1 MKKLPPR
8 GFSVT
13 MNPQEKEDRKEV
25 AKMYYTGIDLHK
37 KTSFITTI
45 DNSGK
50 VVFRRNFANQQEQ
63 ILDYFINLDA
73 PTKIVI
79 EAMCSWH
86 WLYDLLTAHHLNVV
100 ISNPLKTKAIA
111 SAKIKNDKV
120 DSHMLAQLLRAELIA
135 TVHVC
140 SLKTRKLKE
149 LLRHRR
155 RLVADATRMKNRIHM
170 LLMKNNI
177 TVPVSDLFGAKGMKY
192 LKEIDLPIY
201 HRQQL
206 RSYLTLYGQLT
217 KQIQPL
223 TKRIGRLAKKD
234 PMAQLLM
241 TIPGIGPLTA
251 MYIKAE
257 IEDISRFPSYRNLA
271 SYAGL
276 VPCLDASA
284 DKSRT
289 GRITKQGSPYL
300 RTALVEAAQ
309 IIPRMK
315 KTRLNVFFRKRIVR
329 AGYQKAIVATA
340 HKMLQVVYYVL
351 KNQTPYQEQYSD
363 SA

>member
-1 MKKLPPR
+1 
-8 GFSVT
+8 
-13 MNPQEKEDRKEV
+13 
-25 AKMYYTGIDLHK
+25 MYYTGIDLHK

-45 DNSGK
+45 DDSGK
-50 VVFRRNFANQQEQ
+50 VVFRRNFANKEEQ
-63 ILDYFINLDA
+63 ILDYFQNLDA

-79 EAMCSWH
+79 ESMCSWY
-86 WLYDLLTAHHLNVV
+86 WLHDLLKAHNFKVV

-120 DSHMLAQLLRAELIA
+120 DSHMLAQLLRADLIA

-149 LLRHRR
+149 LLRHRQ
-155 RLVADATRMKNRIHM
+155 RLVRDVTRMKNRIHM
-170 LLMKNNI
+170 LLMKNNTAI
-177 TVPVSDLFGAKGMKY
+177 PVSDLFGVKGMKY
-192 LKEIDLPIY
+192 LKDIDLPNY
-201 HRQQL
+201 HQQQL
-206 RSYLTLYGQLT
+206 QSYLTVYDCLNE
-217 KQIQPL
+217 QIQPL
-223 TKRIGRLAKKD
+223 TKRIRKLAQKD

-251 MYIKAE
+251 MFIIAE
-257 IEDISRFPSYRNLA
+257 IEDISRFPSYRNLS

-309 IIPRMK
+309 VIPRMK
-315 KTRLNVFFRKRIVR
+315 KTRLNIFYRKRIVR

-340 HKMLQVVYYVL
+340 HKILQYVYYVL
-351 KNQTPYQEQYSD
+351 KNQTPYLEEYPA

>member
-1 MKKLPPR
+1 
-8 GFSVT
+8 
-13 MNPQEKEDRKEV
+13 
-25 AKMYYTGIDLHK
+25 MYYTGIDLHK
-37 KTSFITTI
+37 KTSFITTV
-45 DNSGK
+45 NESGK
-50 VVFRRNFANQQEQ
+50 VVFRRNFANQEEH
-63 ILDYFINLDA
+63 ILEYFVNLDG

-79 EAMCSWH
+79 ESMCSWY
-86 WLYDLLTAHHLNVV
+86 WLHDLLRAHNFNVV

-120 DSHMLAQLLRAELIA
+120 DSHMLAQLLRADLIA

-149 LLRHRR
+149 LLRHRQ
-155 RLVADATRMKNRIHM
+155 RLVRDATRMKNRIHM
-170 LLMKNNI
+170 LLMKNNTAI
-177 TVPVSDLFGAKGMKY
+177 PVSDLFGVKGMKY
-192 LKEIDLPIY
+192 LKQIDLPIY

-206 RSYLTLYGQLT
+206 KSYLTLYDCLTQQIEPLT
-217 KQIQPL
+217 KQI
-223 TKRIGRLAKKD
+223 RDLANKN

-251 MYIKAE
+251 MFIIAE
-257 IEDISRFPSYRNLA
+257 IEDISRFPSHRNLA

-309 IIPRMK
+309 VIPRMK

-340 HKMLQVVYYVL
+340 HKILQVVYYVL
-351 KNQTPYQEQYSD
+351 KNQTPYQEEYP
-363 SA
+363 AKA

>member
-1 MKKLPPR
+1 
-8 GFSVT
+8 
-13 MNPQEKEDRKEV
+13 
-25 AKMYYTGIDLHK
+25 
-37 KTSFITTI
+37 
-45 DNSGK
+45 
-50 VVFRRNFANQQEQ
+50 
-63 ILDYFINLDA
+63 
-73 PTKIVI
+73 
-79 EAMCSWH
+79 
-86 WLYDLLTAHHLNVV
+86 
-100 ISNPLKTKAIA
+100 
-111 SAKIKNDKV
+111 
-120 DSHMLAQLLRAELIA
+120 
-135 TVHVC
+135 
-140 SLKTRKLKE
+140 
-149 LLRHRR
+149 
-155 RLVADATRMKNRIHM
+155 
-170 LLMKNNI
+170 
-177 TVPVSDLFGAKGMKY
+177 MKY

-223 TKRIGRLAKKD
+223 TKRIGHLAKKD

-251 MYIKAE
+251 MFITAE
-257 IEDISRFPSYRNLA
+257 IEDISRFPSYRNLS

-315 KTRLNVFFRKRIVR
+315 KTRLNAFFRKRIVR

-340 HKMLQVVYYVL
+340 HKILQYVYYVL
-351 KNQTPYQEQYSD
+351 KNQTPYREEY
-363 SA
+363 AVCA

>member
-1 MKKLPPR
+1 
-8 GFSVT
+8 
-13 MNPQEKEDRKEV
+13 
-25 AKMYYTGIDLHK
+25 MYYTGIDLHK

-45 DNSGK
+45 DESGN
-50 VVFRRNFANQQEQ
+50 VVFRRNFPNQEER
-63 ILDYFINLDA
+63 ILDYFTNLDE

-79 EAMCSWH
+79 EAMCSWY
-86 WLYDLLTAHHLNVV
+86 WLYDLLTAHNFNVV

-120 DSHMLAQLLRAELIA
+120 DSHMLAQLLRADLIA
-135 TVHVC
+135 TVHVY

-155 RLVADATRMKNRIHM
+155 RLVHDATRMKNRIHM
-170 LLMKNNI
+170 LLMKNNTSI
-177 TVPVSDLFGAKGMKY
+177 AVSDLFGVKGMKQ
-192 LKEIDLPIY
+192 LKDVDLPVY

-206 RSYLTLYGQLT
+206 ESYLTLYNCLSEQIEPLT
-217 KQIQPL
+217 KQV
-223 TKRIGRLAKKD
+223 RDLAQKD
-234 PMAQLLM
+234 PMAKLLM
-241 TIPGIGPLTA
+241 TIPGIGPITA
-251 MYIKAE
+251 MFIIAE
-257 IEDISRFPSYRNLA
+257 IENISRFPSYRNLS

-300 RTALVEAAQ
+300 RSALVEAAHV
-309 IIPRMK
+309 IPRMK

-351 KNQTPYQEQYSD
+351 KKQTPYQEQYSD

>member
-1 MKKLPPR
+1 
-8 GFSVT
+8 
-13 MNPQEKEDRKEV
+13 
-25 AKMYYTGIDLHK
+25 MYYTGIDLHK
-37 KTSFITTI
+37 KTSFITTV
-45 DNSGK
+45 DESGK
-50 VVFRRNFANQQEQ
+50 VVFRRNFANREED
-63 ILDYFINLDA
+63 ILDYFVSLDG
-73 PTKIVI
+73 PTEIVI
-79 EAMCSWH
+79 ESTCSWY
-86 WLYDLLTAHHLNVV
+86 WLHDLLKAHNFDVV

-120 DSHMLAQLLRAELIA
+120 DSHMLAQLLRADLIA

-140 SLKTRKLKE
+140 NLKTRKLKE
-149 LLRHRR
+149 LLRHRQ
-155 RLVADATRMKNRIHM
+155 RLVRDATRMKNRIHM

-177 TVPVSDLFGAKGMKY
+177 SFAVRDLFGVKGMKC
-192 LKEIDLPIY
+192 LKATDLPSY
-201 HRQQL
+201 HQQQL
-206 RSYLTLYGQLT
+206 KSYLSLYDCLTEQIEPLT
-217 KQIQPL
+217 KQV
-223 TKRIGRLAKKD
+223 RELAQQD
-234 PMAQLLM
+234 PIAQLLM
-241 TIPGIGPLTA
+241 TIPGIGPITA
-251 MYIKAE
+251 MFIIAE
-257 IEDISRFPSYRNLA
+257 IEDISRFPSYRNLS

-300 RTALVEAAQ
+300 RSALVEAAHV
-309 IIPRMK
+309 IPRMK

-351 KNQTPYQEQYSD
+351 KNQTPYQEQYSA

>member
-1 MKKLPPR
+1 
-8 GFSVT
+8 
-13 MNPQEKEDRKEV
+13 
-25 AKMYYTGIDLHK
+25 MYYTGIDLHK
-37 KTSFITTI
+37 KTSFITTV
-45 DNSGK
+45 DDSGK
-50 VVFRRNFANQQEQ
+50 VVFRRNFANQEEH
-63 ILDYFINLDA
+63 ILDYFVNLDG

-79 EAMCSWH
+79 ESMCSWY
-86 WLYDLLTAHHLNVV
+86 WLHDLLRAHNFNVV

-120 DSHMLAQLLRAELIA
+120 DSHMLAQLLRADLIA

-140 SLKTRKLKE
+140 RLKTRKLKE
-149 LLRHRR
+149 LLRHRQ
-155 RLVADATRMKNRIHM
+155 RLVRDATRMKNRIHM
-170 LLMKNNI
+170 LLMKNNTAI
-177 TVPVSDLFGAKGMKY
+177 PVSDLFGVKGMKY
-192 LKEIDLPIY
+192 LKDIELPIY

-206 RSYLTLYGQLT
+206 KSYLTLYSCLTEQIEPLT
-217 KQIQPL
+217 KQI
-223 TKRIGRLAKKD
+223 RDLAQKD
-234 PMAQLLM
+234 PMAKLLM

-251 MYIKAE
+251 MFIVAE
-257 IEDISRFPSYRNLA
+257 IEDISRFPSYRNLS

-300 RTALVEAAQ
+300 RSALVEAAQ
-309 IIPRMK
+309 VIPRMK

-340 HKMLQVVYYVL
+340 HKILQYVYYVL
-351 KNQTPYQEQYSD
+351 KNQTPYQEQYP
-363 SA
+363 AKA